1 MPPLVLPP
9 SFNVR
14 NEFNTALLNGHLS
27 LNYQPIVDLT
37 NGHVRGF
44 EALMRWNHPELG
56 FIPPSG
62 FIPVAVESGLIIA
75 ASKWALREACRALKR
90 IEGRIGQVK
99 NLYMSVN
106 FTASDFAEDRFLD
119 DLYQIISASDV
130 LPTQIQLEI
139 TEELLMS
146 QPESVQKTLSL
157 CRGAGLKIAVDD
169 FGTGE
174 ASMEFLQSF
183 PIDTVKLDRVFIR
196 NLMTDPAKLE
206 EARPILALSQT
217 RNLTITAEGI
227 EEKEEALLMKE
238 LGCNTAQGYYFAKP
252 MPEKDVVEL
261 LLDLG
266 GFSRKLEA
274 A

>member
-1 MPPLVLPP
+1 MNKPVLP
-9 SFNVR
+9 SDFDTEA
-14 NEFNTALLNGHLS
+14 EFAHALKNGQLS
-27 LNYQPIVDLT
+27 LNYQPIVDLKD
-37 NGHVRGF
+37 GHVRGF
-44 EALMRWNHPELG
+44 EALMRWNHPVHG
-56 FIPPSG
+56 FIGPNI

-75 ASKWALREACRALKR
+75 ASKWALKESCRALKR

-106 FTASDFAEDRFLD
+106 FTASDFAEDSFLE

-146 QPESVQKTLSL
+146 APEEAAKTLSL
-157 CRGAGLKIAVDD
+157 CRKAGLKIAVDD
-169 FGTGE
+169 FGTGT
-174 ASMEFLQSF
+174 ASMNFLQSF

-196 NLMTDPAKLE
+196 GIMTDDARRE
-206 EARPILALSQT
+206 EAKPILSLSQS
-217 RNLTITAEGI
+217 RNLSITAEGI
-227 EEKEEALLMKE
+227 EEKDEALTLKE

-252 MPEKDVVEL
+252 MPEKEVVEL
-261 LLDLG
+261 LLEMN
-266 GFSRKLEA
+266 GFSSKLVA

>member
-1 MPPLVLPP
+1 MAQEKLPP
-9 SFNVR
+9 TFNIR
-14 NEFNTALLNGHLS
+14 NEFNSALVNGHLS
-27 LNYQPIVDLT
+27 LNYQPIVDLS
-37 NGHVRGF
+37 NGHVVGF
-44 EALMRWNHPELG
+44 EALMRWKHPEHG
-56 FIPPSG
+56 MIPPSG

-75 ASKWALREACRALKR
+75 ASKWALKESCRALKR

-106 FTASDFAEDRFLD
+106 FTASDFAEDTFLE

-146 QPESVQKTLSL
+146 QPENVQKTLSL
-157 CRGAGLKIAVDD
+157 CRKAGLRIAVDD
-169 FGTGE
+169 FGTGK
-174 ASMEFLQSF
+174 ASINFLQSF
-183 PIDTVKLDRVFIR
+183 PIDTVKLDRAFVRSI
-196 NLMTDPAKLE
+196 MTDKKKLK
-206 EARPILALSQT
+206 EARPIVSISQT

-227 EEKEEALLMKE
+227 EEKDEALMLKS

-261 LLDLG
+261 LLETG